1 MGNASYPPYSF
12 PLLGAYFL
20 ESSMNNVLVRRL
32 AQLVPMLFFIS
43 LVSFLLVKLAPGDP
57 VQAYITPRM
66 SPEDIERIRHS
77 LGLDKP
83 MFMQYLL
90 WLKNV
95 LQGDLGYSLI
105 YHRPVLTMIAE
116 RIPATLGLMGASLI
130 LAMVLAIPLGLVAGA
145 YKHRWLDHFLNMFA
159 YIGISVPIFW
169 FGILLITV
177 FSVQLNWLPSMG
189 MRTIGMEDSW
199 LDVVRHGIL
208 PCIALS
214 FYNLSNYVRYIRS
227 NTITQLSADYVQT
240 QLAYGATR
248 RSILFRHVLKNVLL
262 PVITLF
268 GISFGELVVGAY
280 VTESVFSWPGMGLLG
295 IQSITSL
302 DYPLIMAMI
311 MLSSTMLIVG
321 NLLADMLYRVADPR
335 IKALR

>member
-1 MGNASYPPYSF
+1 
-12 PLLGAYFL
+12 
-20 ESSMNNVLVRRL
+20 MNNVLVRRL

-57 VQAYITPRM
+57 VQGYITPRM

-116 RIPATLGLMGASLI
+116 RIPATLGLMGASLV

>member
-1 MGNASYPPYSF
+1 
-12 PLLGAYFL
+12 
-20 ESSMNNVLVRRL
+20 MNNVLVRRL

-116 RIPATLGLMGASLI
+116 RIPATLGLMGASLV
-130 LAMVLAIPLGLVAGA
+130 LAIVLAIPLGLLAGA
-145 YKHRWLDHFLNMFA
+145 FKHRWLDHFLNMFA

-189 MRTIGMEDSW
+189 MRTIGVEDSW
-199 LDVVRHGIL
+199 LDVFRHGIL
-208 PCIALS
+208 PCIALT

-268 GISFGELVVGAY
+268 GLSFGELVVGAY

-321 NLLADMLYRVADPR
+321 NLLADLLYRVADPR

>member
-1 MGNASYPPYSF
+1 
-12 PLLGAYFL
+12 
-20 ESSMNNVLVRRL
+20 MNNVLVRRL

-57 VQAYITPRM
+57 IQAYITPRM
-66 SPEDIERIRHS
+66 NPEDIERIRQS

-83 MFMQYLL
+83 IFMQYLL

-130 LAMVLAIPLGLVAGA
+130 MAMLLAIPLGLLAGA

-189 MRTIGMEDSW
+189 MRTIGVEDSW

-214 FYNLSNYVRYIRS
+214 FYNLSTYVRYIRS

-311 MLSSTMLIVG
+311 MLSSTMIIVG
-321 NLLADMLYRVADPR
+321 NLVADLLYRVADPR

>member
-1 MGNASYPPYSF
+1 
-12 PLLGAYFL
+12 
-20 ESSMNNVLVRRL
+20 MNNVLVRRL

-43 LVSFLLVKLAPGDP
+43 LVAFLLVKLAPGDP

-116 RIPATLGLMGASLI
+116 RIPATLGLMGASLV

>member
-1 MGNASYPPYSF
+1 
-12 PLLGAYFL
+12 
-20 ESSMNNVLVRRL
+20 MNNVLVRRL

-105 YHRPVLTMIAE
+105 YHRSVLTMIAE
-116 RIPATLGLMGASLI
+116 RIPATLGLMGASLV

-145 YKHRWLDHFLNMFA
+145 FKHRWLDHFLNMFA

-311 MLSSTMLIVG
+311 MLSSLMLIVG

>member
-1 MGNASYPPYSF
+1 
-12 PLLGAYFL
+12 
-20 ESSMNNVLVRRL
+20 MNNVLVRRL

-66 SPEDIERIRHS
+66 NPEDIERIRQS

-83 MFMQYLL
+83 LFMQYLL

-95 LQGDLGYSLI
+95 LHGDLGYSLI

-130 LAMVLAIPLGLVAGA
+130 MAMILAIPLGLLAGA

-189 MRTIGMEDSW
+189 MRTIGTEDSW
-199 LDVVRHGIL
+199 LDVVRHAIL

-214 FYNLSNYVRYIRS
+214 FYNLSTYVRYIRS

-311 MLSSTMLIVG
+311 MLSSTMIIVG
-321 NLLADMLYRVADPR
+321 NLVADLLYRVADPR

>member
-1 MGNASYPPYSF
+1 
-12 PLLGAYFL
+12 
-20 ESSMNNVLVRRL
+20 MNNVLVRRL

-83 MFMQYLL
+83 MFMQYVL

-189 MRTIGMEDSW
+189 MRTIGVEDSW

-214 FYNLSNYVRYIRS
+214 FYNLSSYVRYIRS

-321 NLLADMLYRVADPR
+321 NLLADLLYRVADPR

>member
-1 MGNASYPPYSF
+1 
-12 PLLGAYFL
+12 
-20 ESSMNNVLVRRL
+20 MNNLLVRRL

-66 SPEDIERIRHS
+66 NPEDIERIRHS

-130 LAMVLAIPLGLVAGA
+130 LAMVLAIPLGLLAGA

-159 YIGISVPIFW
+159 YIGISIPIFW

-189 MRTIGMEDSW
+189 MRTIGVEDSW

-311 MLSSTMLIVG
+311 MLSSLMLIVG
-321 NLLADMLYRVADPR
+321 NLLADLLYRVADPR

>member
-1 MGNASYPPYSF
+1 
-12 PLLGAYFL
+12 
-20 ESSMNNVLVRRL
+20 MNNLLFRRL
-32 AQLVPMLFFIS
+32 LQLFPMLLFIS

-66 SPEDIERIRHS
+66 SPDDIVRIRQS
-77 LGLDKP
+77 MGLDKP
-83 MFMQYLL
+83 LPVQYLL
-90 WLKNV
+90 WLKNL

-116 RIPATLGLMGASLI
+116 RIPATLGLMGASLL
-130 LAMVLAIPLGLVAGA
+130 LAIVLAIPLGLLAGA
-145 YKHRWLDHFLNMFA
+145 FQYRWLDHVLNLFA
-159 YIGISVPIFW
+159 YVGISVPIFW

-208 PCIALS
+208 PCIALT
-214 FYNLSNYVRYIRS
+214 FYNLSSYVRYIRS
-227 NTITQLSADYVQT
+227 NTISQLSADYVQT

-248 RSILFRHVLKNVLL
+248 SSILFRHVLKNVLL

-268 GISFGELVVGAY
+268 GLSFGELIVGAY

-302 DYPLIMAMI
+302 DYPLIMAI
-311 MLSSTMLIVG
+311 ILLSSLMLIAG
-321 NLLADMLYRVADPR
+321 NLLADLLYRVADPR

>member
-1 MGNASYPPYSF
+1 
-12 PLLGAYFL
+12 
-20 ESSMNNVLVRRL
+20 MNNLFLRRL
-32 AQLVPMLFFIS
+32 LQLLPMLLFIS

-57 VQAYITPRM
+57 LQAYITPRM
-66 SPEDIERIRHS
+66 SPEDIERIRQS
-77 LGLDKP
+77 MGLDKP
-83 MFMQYLL
+83 LPVQYLL
-90 WLKNV
+90 WLKN
-95 LQGDLGYSLI
+95 LLHGDLGYSLI

-116 RIPATLGLMGASLI
+116 RIPATLGLMGASLL
-130 LAMVLAIPLGLVAGA
+130 LAIVLAIPLGLLAGA
-145 YKHRWLDHFLNMFA
+145 YKHRWLDNVLNLFV
-159 YIGISVPIFW
+159 YVGISVPIFW

-199 LDVVRHGIL
+199 LDVVCHGIL
-208 PCIALS
+208 PCIALT
-214 FYNLSNYVRYIRS
+214 FYNLSSYVRYIRS
-227 NTITQLSADYVQT
+227 NTISQLSADYVQT

-268 GISFGELVVGAY
+268 GLSFGELVVGAY

-302 DYPLIMAMI
+302 DYPLIMAIILLSSI
-311 MLSSTMLIVG
+311 MLVTG
-321 NLLADMLYRVADPR
+321 NLLADLLYRVADPR

>member
-1 MGNASYPPYSF
+1 
-12 PLLGAYFL
+12 
-20 ESSMNNVLVRRL
+20 MNNLLVRRL

-66 SPEDIERIRHS
+66 SPDDIERIRQS

-116 RIPATLGLMGASLI
+116 RVPATLGLMGASLV
-130 LAMVLAIPLGLVAGA
+130 LAMLLAIPLGLLAGA
-145 YKHRWLDHFLNMFA
+145 FKHRFLDHFLNMFA

-189 MRTIGMEDSW
+189 MRTIGVDDAW

-208 PCIALS
+208 PCIALT
-214 FYNLSNYVRYIRS
+214 FYNLSSYVRYIRS

-248 RSILFRHVLKNVLL
+248 RAILFRHVLKNVLL

-268 GISFGELVVGAY
+268 GLSFGELVVGAY

-302 DYPLIMAMI
+302 DYPLIMAII
-311 MLSSTMLIVG
+311 MLSSMMLIVG
-321 NLLADMLYRVADPR
+321 NLLADLLYRVADPR

>member
-1 MGNASYPPYSF
+1 
-12 PLLGAYFL
+12 
-20 ESSMNNVLVRRL
+20 MNNLLVRRL

-57 VQAYITPRM
+57 VQTFITPRM
-66 SPEDIERIRHS
+66 SPEDIERIRQS

-116 RIPATLGLMGASLI
+116 RVPATLGLMGASLV
-130 LAMVLAIPLGLVAGA
+130 LAMVLAIPLGLLAGA
-145 YKHRWLDHFLNMFA
+145 FKHRFLDNFLNMFA

-169 FGILLITV
+169 FGILLIMV
-177 FSVQLNWLPSMG
+177 FSVQLHWLPSMG

-199 LDVVRHGIL
+199 IDVVRHGIL
-208 PCIALS
+208 PCIALT
-214 FYNLSNYVRYIRS
+214 FYNLSSYVRYIRS

-268 GISFGELVVGAY
+268 GLSFGELVVGAY

-311 MLSSTMLIVG
+311 MLSSMMLIIG
-321 NLLADMLYRVADPR
+321 NLLADVLYRVADPR

>member
-1 MGNASYPPYSF
+1 
-12 PLLGAYFL
+12 
-20 ESSMNNVLVRRL
+20 MNNVLVRRL

-116 RIPATLGLMGASLI
+116 RIPATLGLMGASLV

-145 YKHRWLDHFLNMFA
+145 FKHRWLDHFLNMFA

>member
-1 MGNASYPPYSF
+1 
-12 PLLGAYFL
+12 
-20 ESSMNNVLVRRL
+20 MNNVLVRRL

-116 RIPATLGLMGASLI
+116 RIPATLGLMGASLV
-130 LAMVLAIPLGLVAGA
+130 LAMVLAIPLGLVVGA
-145 YKHRWLDHFLNMFA
+145 FKHRWLDHFLNMFA

-311 MLSSTMLIVG
+311 MLSSLMLIVG

>member
-1 MGNASYPPYSF
+1 
-12 PLLGAYFL
+12 
-20 ESSMNNVLVRRL
+20 MNNLLVRRL

-57 VQAYITPRM
+57 VQAFITPRM
-66 SPEDIERIRHS
+66 SPDDIERIRQS

-116 RIPATLGLMGASLI
+116 RIPATLGLMGASLV
-130 LAMVLAIPLGLVAGA
+130 LAMVLAIPLGLLAGA
-145 YKHRWLDHFLNMFA
+145 YKHRFLDHFLNMFA

-189 MRTIGMEDSW
+189 MRTIGIEDSW
-199 LDVVRHGIL
+199 SDVLRHGVL
-208 PCIALS
+208 PCIALT
-214 FYNLSNYVRYIRS
+214 FYNLSSYVRYIRS

-268 GISFGELVVGAY
+268 GLSFGELVVGAY

-311 MLSSTMLIVG
+311 MLSSMMLIVG
-321 NLLADMLYRVADPR
+321 NLVADLLYRVADPR

>member
-1 MGNASYPPYSF
+1 
-12 PLLGAYFL
+12 
-20 ESSMNNVLVRRL
+20 MNNVLVRRL

-57 VQAYITPRM
+57 IQAYITPRM
-66 SPEDIERIRHS
+66 NPEDIERIRQS

-83 MFMQYLL
+83 IFMQYLL

-130 LAMVLAIPLGLVAGA
+130 MAMLLAIPLGLLAGA

-189 MRTIGMEDSW
+189 MRTIGVEDSW

-214 FYNLSNYVRYIRS
+214 FYNLSTYVRYIRS

-248 RSILFRHVLKNVLL
+248 RSILFRHALKNVLL

-311 MLSSTMLIVG
+311 MLSSTMIIVG
-321 NLLADMLYRVADPR
+321 NLVADLLYRVADPR

>member
-1 MGNASYPPYSF
+1 
-12 PLLGAYFL
+12 
-20 ESSMNNVLVRRL
+20 MNNLLFRRL
-32 AQLVPMLFFIS
+32 LQLIPMLLFIS

-57 VQAYITPRM
+57 IQAFITPRM
-66 SPEDIERIRHS
+66 SPDDIERIRQS
-77 LGLDKP
+77 MGLDKP
-83 MFMQYLL
+83 LPIQYLL

-130 LAMVLAIPLGLVAGA
+130 LAILLALPLGLLAGA
-145 YKHRWLDHFLNMFA
+145 FKHRWLDNILNMFA

-189 MRTIGMEDSW
+189 MRTIGVEDSW

-208 PCIALS
+208 PCIALT
-214 FYNLSNYVRYIRS
+214 FYNLSSYVRYIRS
-227 NTITQLSADYVQT
+227 NTISQLSADYVLT

-268 GISFGELVVGAY
+268 GLSFGELLVGAY

-302 DYPLIMAMI
+302 DYPLIMAI
-311 MLSSTMLIVG
+311 ILLSSMMLIVG
-321 NLLADMLYRVADPR
+321 NLLADLLYRVADPR

>member
-1 MGNASYPPYSF
+1 
-12 PLLGAYFL
+12 
-20 ESSMNNVLVRRL
+20 MNNVLVRRL

-43 LVSFLLVKLAPGDP
+43 LVSFLLVELAPGDP

-116 RIPATLGLMGASLI
+116 RIPATLGLMGASLV
-130 LAMVLAIPLGLVAGA
+130 LAMELANPQGLVAGA

-335 IKALR
+335 IKTLR

>member
-1 MGNASYPPYSF
+1 
-12 PLLGAYFL
+12 
-20 ESSMNNVLVRRL
+20 MNNVLVRRL

-116 RIPATLGLMGASLI
+116 RIPATLGLMGASLV
-130 LAMVLAIPLGLVAGA
+130 LAIVVAIPLGLLAGA
-145 YKHRWLDHFLNMFA
+145 FKHRWLDHFLNMFA

-189 MRTIGMEDSW
+189 MRTIGVEDSW
-199 LDVVRHGIL
+199 LDVLRHGIL
-208 PCIALS
+208 PCIALT

-268 GISFGELVVGAY
+268 GLSFGELVVGAY

-311 MLSSTMLIVG
+311 MLSSLMLIIG
-321 NLLADMLYRVADPR
+321 NLLADLLYRVADPR